1 MKRLILS
8 SMFFIM
14 ATSVT
19 SIVNA
24 QRIVN
29 ACGEVDY
36 VVPET
41 QTLFEAKQTAI
52 TQARLK
58 AIADEFGTIVT
69 QTNTT
74 AMHTKDGK
82 TNSSF
87 NSYSENEVR
96 GIWISDTKE
105 PEVSV
110 KYRNDMMVIHAEVCG
125 KVREQKQS
133 AVELQIKPLNK
144 GIESTLFKNNDRF
157 SLSFKSAASGYV
169 AVFIRDDDTEIVNV
183 MMPYDNGDGNAR
195 EVKSNKEYL
204 FLCTKDPEYPYDEET
219 ILTTSKS
226 VENNTLIIVFSQK
239 KFHISLSNKGEFVPE
254 VENAKFQKWLHG
266 LRVYDTTT
274 QVEEIVLTIK
284 K

>member
-1 MKRLILS
+1 MKRYLTIV
-8 SMFFIM
+8 F
-14 ATSVT
+14 
-19 SIVNA
+19 SIFVGIVLHA

-41 QTLFEAKQTAI
+41 QTLSEAKQTAI

-58 AIADEFGTIVT
+58 AIADEFGTIVS

-74 AMHTKDGK
+74 AMHTKDGQ

-87 NSYSENEVR
+87 NSFSENEVR

-133 AVELQIKPLNK
+133 SAELQIKPLNK

-169 AVFIRDDDTEIVNV
+169 AVFIRDDDNEIVNV
-183 MMPYDNGDGNAR
+183 MMPYDDGDGNAR

-204 FLCTKDPEYPYDEET
+204 FLCTQDPTYPYEEET

-226 VENNTLIIVFSQK
+226 IENNTLIVVFSQK
-239 KFHISLSNKGEFVPE
+239 KFHISLSNKGEFVPK
-254 VENAKFQKWLHG
+254 VENSKFQKWLHG
-266 LRVYDTTT
+266 LRVYDTTV

>member
-1 MKRLILS
+1 MKRYLLITA
-8 SMFFIM
+8 FFF
-14 ATSVT
+14 AGLTLH
-19 SIVNA
+19 A
-24 QRIVN
+24 QRIVS

-41 QTLFEAKQTAI
+41 QTLVEAKQTAI

-58 AIADEFGTIVT
+58 AIANEFGTIVS

-74 AMHTKDGK
+74 AMHTKGGK

-105 PEVSV
+105 PEVSITYD
-110 KYRNDMMVIHAEVCG
+110 KNMMVIHADVCG

-133 AVELQIKPLNK
+133 AVELLIKPLNK
-144 GIESTLFKNNDRF
+144 GVESTLFKNKDRF
-157 SLSFKSAASGYV
+157 ALSFKAAASGYV
-169 AVFIRDDDTEIVNV
+169 AVFIRDDDNEMVNV

-195 EVKSNKEYL
+195 DVKSNKEYL
-204 FLCTKDPEYPYDEET
+204 FLCTKDPEYPYEEET

-226 VENNTLIIVFSQK
+226 VENNTLIVVFSQK

-254 VENAKFQKWLHG
+254 VENSKFQKWLHG
-266 LRVYDTTT
+266 LRVYDTTA

>member
-1 MKRLILS
+1 MKRWLIIS
-8 SMFFIM
+8 AF
-14 ATSVT
+14 
-19 SIVNA
+19 SIVCISLYA

-36 VVPET
+36 VVPES
-41 QTLFEAKQTAI
+41 QTLAEAKQAAI
-52 TQARLK
+52 AQARLK
-58 AIADEFGTIVT
+58 AIADEFGTIVS
-69 QTNTT
+69 QTSTT

-87 NSYSENEVR
+87 NSFSENEVR

-105 PEVSV
+105 PEVNV
-110 KYRNDMMVIHAEVCG
+110 KYRNEMMVIHAEVCG

-133 AVELQIKPLNK
+133 SVELQVKPLNK

-157 SLSFKSAASGYV
+157 SVSFKSAASGYV
-169 AVFIRDDDTEIVNV
+169 AVFIRDDENEIVNV

-204 FLCTKDPEYPYDEET
+204 FLCTQDKEYPYEEET

-226 VENNTLIIVFSQK
+226 VENNTLIVVFSQK

-266 LRVYDTTT
+266 LRVYDTTA

>member
-1 MKRLILS
+1 MERCFVIVAS
-8 SMFFIM
+8 IFIG
-14 ATSVT
+14 VT
-19 SIVNA
+19 LYA

-36 VVPET
+36 IAPET
-41 QTLFEAKQTAI
+41 QTLVEAKQTAI
-52 TQARLK
+52 AQARLK
-58 AIADEFGTIVT
+58 AIADEFGTIVA
-69 QTNTT
+69 QTSTT

-82 TNSSF
+82 TKSSF

-133 AVELQIKPLNK
+133 AVELQVKPLNK

-157 SLSFKSAASGYV
+157 SISFKAAASGYV
-169 AVFIRDDDTEIVNV
+169 AVFIRDDDNEIVNV

-204 FLCTKDPEYPYDEET
+204 FLSTKDPEYPYDEET

-226 VENNTLIIVFSQK
+226 VENNTLIVVFSQK

-254 VENAKFQKWLHG
+254 VENSKFQKWLHG
-266 LRVYDTTT
+266 LRVYDTTA

>member
-1 MKRLILS
+1 MKRLYFLVLLLQCYA
-8 SMFFIM
+8 FLQ
-14 ATSVT
+14 
-19 SIVNA
+19 A
-24 QRIVN
+24 QRTVN

-36 VVPET
+36 SVPET
-41 QTLFEAKQTAI
+41 QTLAEAKQTAI
-52 TQARLK
+52 AQARLK
-58 AIADEFGTIVT
+58 AIADEFGTIVS
-69 QTNTT
+69 QSNTSAT
-74 AMHTKDGK
+74 HNKDGK
-82 TNSSF
+82 TSSNF

-96 GIWISDTKE
+96 GIWLSDTKDPIVE
-105 PEVSV
+105 V

-125 KVREQKQS
+125 KVREQKREK
-133 AVELQIKPLNK
+133 VELQIKPLNK

-169 AVFIRDDDTEIVNV
+169 AVFIRDNDNGIVNV

-204 FLCTKDPEYPYDEET
+204 FLSTQDPMYPYHEET

-226 VENNTLIIVFSQK
+226 MEYNTLIVVFSQK
-239 KFHISLSNKGEFVPE
+239 NFHISLSNKGEFVPE
-254 VENAKFQKWLHG
+254 VENTKFQKWIHG
-266 LRVYDTTT
+266 LRAYDTTV

>member
-1 MKRLILS
+1 MKRCFVIVALT
-8 SMFFIM
+8 FVV
-14 ATSVT
+14 VT
-19 SIVNA
+19 LHA

-36 VVPET
+36 VAPET
-41 QTLFEAKQTAI
+41 QTLVAAKQTAI
-52 TQARLK
+52 MQARLK
-58 AIADEFGTIVT
+58 AIADEFGTVIS

-74 AMHTKDGK
+74 AMHTKEGK

-125 KVREQKQS
+125 KVREHKHS
-133 AVELQIKPLNK
+133 DVELQIKPLNN

-169 AVFIRDDDTEIVNV
+169 AVFIRDDDNEIINV
-183 MMPYDNGDGNAR
+183 MMPYDDGDGNAR

-204 FLCTKDPEYPYDEET
+204 FICTKDPQYPYDEAT

-226 VENNTLIIVFSQK
+226 LENNTLIIVFSQK
-239 KFHISLSNKGEFVPE
+239 RFHISLSNKGEFVPE
-254 VENAKFQKWLHG
+254 VEDFKFQKWLHG
-266 LRVYDTTT
+266 LRVYDTTA

>member
-1 MKRLILS
+1 MKRFYCIAFSLLGCVWIY
-8 SMFFIM
+8 
-14 ATSVT
+14 
-19 SIVNA
+19 A
-24 QRIVN
+24 QRVVN

-41 QTLFEAKQTAI
+41 QTLAEAKQTAI

-58 AIADEFGTIVT
+58 AIADEFGTIVS
-69 QTNTT
+69 QSNTS
-74 AMHTKDGK
+74 AMHNKDGK
-82 TNSSF
+82 ISSSF

-96 GIWISDTKE
+96 GIWLSDTKE
-105 PEVSV
+105 PEVEV

-125 KVREQKQS
+125 KVREQKREK
-133 AVELQIKPLNK
+133 VELQIKPLNK

-169 AVFIRDDDTEIVNV
+169 AVFIRDNDNEIVNV
-183 MMPYDNGDGNAR
+183 MIPYDNGDGNAR
-195 EVKSNKEYL
+195 EVKSNKDYL
-204 FLCTKDPEYPYDEET
+204 FLCTQDPAYPYQEET

-226 VENNTLIIVFSQK
+226 MEYNTLIVVFSQK

-254 VENAKFQKWLHG
+254 VENSKFQKWLHG
-266 LRVYDTTT
+266 LRAYDTTA

>member
-1 MKRLILS
+1 MKKKQLIV
-8 SMFFIM
+8 FAFI
-14 ATSVT
+14 
-19 SIVNA
+19 SICVAIQA
-24 QRIVN
+24 QKVVN

-41 QTLFEAKQTAI
+41 QTLSEAKQTAI
-52 TQARLK
+52 RQARLK
-58 AIADEFGTIVT
+58 AIADQFGTIVS

-74 AMHTKDGK
+74 AMHTKNGK

-96 GIWISDTKE
+96 GIWISDSKE
-105 PEVSV
+105 PSV
-110 KYRNDMMVIHAEVCG
+110 DVLYQNNMMVIHAEVCG

-133 AVELQIKPLNK
+133 AVELHIKPLNK

-157 SLSFKSAASGYV
+157 SLSFKSAAKGYV
-169 AVFIRDDDTEIVNV
+169 AVFIRDDDNEIVNV

-204 FLCTKDPEYPYDEET
+204 FLCTQDPEYPYDEET

-226 VENNTLIIVFSQK
+226 VENNTLIVVFSQK
-239 KFHISLSNKGEFVPE
+239 EFHISLSNKGEFVPE
-254 VENAKFQKWLHG
+254 VENSKFQKWLHG
-266 LRVYDTTT
+266 LRVYDTTA

>member
-1 MKRLILS
+1 MRKVLTIILLCT
-8 SMFFIM
+8 
-14 ATSVT
+14 AVWTY
-19 SIVNA
+19 A

-29 ACGEVDY
+29 ACGEVNY

-41 QTLFEAKQTAI
+41 QTLSEAKQTAI

-58 AIADEFGTIVT
+58 AIADEFGTIVS

-74 AMHTKDGK
+74 ATHTKDGK

-87 NSYSENEVR
+87 NSYSENDVR

-105 PEVSV
+105 PEVRV
-110 KYRNDMMVIHAEVCG
+110 LYENNMMVIHTEVCG

-133 AVELQIKPLNK
+133 AVELEVKPLNK

-169 AVFIRDDDTEIVNV
+169 AVFIRDDNNEIVNV
-183 MMPYDNGDGNAR
+183 MMPYENGDGDAR

-204 FLCTKDPEYPYDEET
+204 FLCTKDPEYPYRSET
-219 ILTTSKS
+219 ILTTTRS
-226 VENNTLIIVFSQK
+226 VENNTLIVVFSQK
-239 KFHISLSNKGEFVPE
+239 KFHISLSTKGEWVAE

>member
-1 MKRLILS
+1 MKRLVLIV
-8 SMFFIM
+8 FWIFIGF
-14 ATSVT
+14 TLQ
-19 SIVNA
+19 A
-24 QRIVN
+24 QLITN
-29 ACGEVDY
+29 ACGEIDY

-41 QTLFEAKQTAI
+41 QTLSEAKQTAV

-58 AIADEFGTIVT
+58 AIADEFGTIVS

-74 AMHTKDGK
+74 TMHNSNGK
-82 TNSSF
+82 SENSF
-87 NSYSENEVR
+87 NSFSENEVR

-110 KYRNDMMVIHAEVCG
+110 MYRNDMMVIHAKVCG
-125 KVREQKQS
+125 QVREQKRET
-133 AVELQIKPLNK
+133 VELQVKPLNK

-157 SLSFKSAASGYV
+157 SVSFKSAASGYV
-169 AVFIRDDDTEIVNV
+169 AIFIRDDNNDIVNV
-183 MMPYDNGDGNAR
+183 MMPYEDSDGDAR
-195 EVKSNKEYL
+195 EVKSNKEYI
-204 FLCTKDPEYPYDEET
+204 FLCTQDSEYPYTEET

-226 VENNTLIIVFSQK
+226 IENNTLIVVFSQK

-254 VENAKFQKWLHG
+254 VENVKFQKWIHG
-266 LRVYDTTT
+266 LRVYDTTV